1 MLYDLYPDSDLLEA
15 IELIQDN
22 GNLIF
27 NFKFITI
34 AWGKMGLPKHPL
46 WIAFPT
52 QMFIG
57 FGIGFGLMTFMNLVE
72 VEGKTKPDGTRKV
85 TSFYRLQ
92 ARRNPDHYL
101 GTIYQF

>member
-1 MLYDLYPDSDLLEA
+1 MRGIIDVVTRSIPQISTSAWKLYKS
-15 IELIQDN
+15 I
-22 GNLIF
+22 
-27 NFKFITI
+27 
-34 AWGKMGLPKHPL
+34 GLKIPMDPTKHPH

-92 ARRNPDHYL
+92 ARQNPEHYL

>member
-1 MLYDLYPDSDLLEA
+1 MRGIIDVVTRSIPQISTSAWKLYKS
-15 IELIQDN
+15 I
-22 GNLIF
+22 
-27 NFKFITI
+27 
-34 AWGKMGLPKHPL
+34 GLKIPMDPTKHPH

-72 VEGKTKPDGTRKV
+72 VEGKTEPDGTRKV